1 MFKIRPWMRA
11 AALAAASAAT
21 TAWAQTPIPPAASD
35 FALMAA
41 QSDEYE
47 IQAGRT
53 AAVQATDP
61 RVRSFAEEMINE
73 HTRTSQTMREAMASS
88 GLQPPPPA
96 LSSDQARLLSAL
108 QSLRGAEFD
117 RTYARQQV
125 LAHDV
130 ALAVAQSYAGAG
142 SDPNLRRAAQTA
154 VPLIQHHLDMAQK
167 LRAALGS

>member
-1 MFKIRPWMRA
+1 MFKIRAWMTA
-11 AALAAASAAT
+11 TALAASAVAT
-21 TAWAQTPIPPAASD
+21 ARAQTPIPPAASD

-53 AAVQATDP
+53 VAVQATDP
-61 RVRSFAEEMINE
+61 RVRSFAEEMIND
-73 HTRTSQTMREAMASS
+73 HTRTSQSLRQAVASS

-125 LAHDV
+125 LAHEG
-130 ALAVAQSYAGAG
+130 ALAVVHSYAGSG